1 MIVYASMH
9 PQFIKK
15 FVKIIYLFYD
25 DNVIV
30 IRKER
35 RAKES
40 SEIFI
45 KHTSLISLNVILKK
59 INLFSNHLKS
69 SFKSL
74 INYYHYSFS
83 LHVFERS
90 FCLIENNLV

>member
-1 MIVYASMH
+1 MYS
-9 PQFIKK
+9 QFTRE
-15 FVKIIYLFYD
+15 FVKVIYLFCD

-40 SEIFI
+40 FKIFV
-45 KHTSLISLNVILKK
+45 KYTSSWSLAVILKK

-69 SFKSL
+69 LFESL
-74 INYYHYSFS
+74 VNYRYYLFS
-83 LHVFERS
+83 LHILERL
-90 FCLIENNLV
+90 FYLIKNNLIWYN

>member
-1 MIVYASMH
+1 MH
-9 PQFIKK
+9 SQFTKE

-40 SEIFI
+40 FKIFI
-45 KHTSLISLNVILKK
+45 KHISLLSFIVFLKE
-59 INLFSNHLKS
+59 INLFSNHLKNL
-69 SFKSL
+69 FKDF
-74 INYYHYSFS
+74 INHRYCLFS
-83 LHVFERS
+83 
-90 FCLIENNLV
+90 